1 MKRRLAFALAALVL
15 LCTLSGCSRQAEE
28 PVRFYYLN
36 KNSQTTMGSLIA
48 SEEREASGH
57 RGDLAYLLSFY
68 LLGPVSE
75 ELSSPLPTSVLI
87 LGVSRSGQELH
98 ITLSD
103 TSAFLTDYE
112 FSLACACLSLTCMG
126 LTEAEEVT
134 ITSGSRTLT
143 MSPDN
148 LTLSD
153 NTIPEESSK

>member
-1 MKRRLAFALAALVL
+1 MKRRLAFALAVLVL
-15 LCTLSGCSRQAEE
+15 LTLSGCSRQAEA

-36 KNSQTTMGSLIA
+36 KNSQSTMDALIA

-57 RGDLAYLLSFY
+57 RENLAYLLSFY

-98 ITLSD
+98 ISLSD

-126 LTEAEEVT
+126 LTDAEAVT
-134 ITSGSRTLT
+134 ITSGGRTLT
-143 MSPDN
+143 MNPDN
-148 LTLSD
+148 LALTD